1 MKQVMR
7 YLVAAV
13 AAGCLSSPSAV
24 CAGDQPTHA
33 QAATVGAA
41 EAPVAGNV
49 LPAVDAVRRAPQTQ
63 RGNLD
68 PMRGPVATTLPP
80 LPRDMAN
87 APSDAPYHT
96 WTGSAPN

>member
-1 MKQVMR
+1 
-7 YLVAAV
+7 
-13 AAGCLSSPSAV
+13 
-24 CAGDQPTHA
+24 
-33 QAATVGAA
+33 
-41 EAPVAGNV
+41 
-49 LPAVDAVRRAPQTQ
+49 VRRAPQTQ